1 MNSTLLLQPVEQTEI
16 TKKIDHDPIL
26 KVENLKVHFPVKT
39 GIMQRTTGYVKAVD
53 DISFYVKKG
62 ETLGIVGESGC
73 GKSTMGR
80 SLIRLNEPT
89 EGSIIFNG
97 NDITSMTEKEL
108 RPLIRKKIQ
117 MVFQDPYA
125 SLNPRKSLG
134 NTLIEPL
141 KAHGLYSN
149 HKERNEKIK
158 ELLNVVG
165 LHPSSMNHY
174 PHEFSG
180 GQRQRIG
187 IARALVL
194 NPDLIIADEAVSALD
209 VSIQAQIINLLEDLQ
224 EQFDLT
230 YIFISHD
237 LSVVRHI
244 ADRVGVMYLGKI
256 AELAPKDELY
266 VEPLH
271 PYTQALLSAVPAIR
285 SKGTETRERI
295 VLKGDIPSPINQP
308 TGCVFHTRCPVR
320 MEHCQVAKPT
330 LKEVKPGHFVA
341 CHLYE

>member
-1 MNSTLLLQPVEQTEI
+1 MNSTQLLQPVEQIEI
-16 TKKIDHDPIL
+16 PNKISVEPIL
-26 KVENLKVHFPVKT
+26 KVENLKVHFPVKA
-39 GIMQRTTGYVKAVD
+39 GVLQRTTGYVKAVD
-53 DISFYVKKG
+53 DISFYVNKG

-89 EGSIIFNG
+89 AGSIVFNG

-108 RPLIRKKIQ
+108 RPLIRRKIQ

-141 KAHGLYSN
+141 KAHNLYGN
-149 HKERNEKIK
+149 QKERNERIK

-165 LHPSSMNHY
+165 LHPSSINHY

-224 EQFDLT
+224 AQFDLT

-244 ADRVGVMYLGKI
+244 ADRVGVMYLGKL
-256 AELAPKDELY
+256 AELADKDELY
-266 VEPLH
+266 AEPLH
-271 PYTQALLSAVPAIR
+271 PYTKALLSAVPTIR
-285 SKGTETRERI
+285 SKGTQTRERI
-295 VLKGDIPSPINQP
+295 VLKGDIPSSINQP
-308 TGCVFHTRCPVR
+308 SGCVFHTRCPVR
-320 MEHCQVAKPT
+320 MEQCRVAVPT
-330 LKEVKPGHFVA
+330 LKEVKQGHFVA

>member
-1 MNSTLLLQPVEQTEI
+1 MNTTQLLQPTEKTELI
-16 TKKIDHDPIL
+16 NKSPVDQIL
-26 KVENLKVHFPVKT
+26 KVENLKVHFPVKS

-53 DISFYVKKG
+53 DISFYVNRG

-73 GKSTMGR
+73 GKSTLGR

-89 EGSIIFNG
+89 AGSVVFNG
-97 NDITSMTEKEL
+97 NDITSMTEKDL
-108 RPLIRKKIQ
+108 RPLIRRKIQ

-134 NTLIEPL
+134 NTLTEPL
-141 KAHGLYSN
+141 RAHGLFGN
-149 HKERNEKIK
+149 KKERDERIK

-165 LHPSSMNHY
+165 LHPSSINHY

-224 EQFDLT
+224 AQFDLT

-244 ADRVGVMYLGKI
+244 ADRVGVMYLGKL
-256 AELAPKDELY
+256 AELADKEDLY
-266 VEPLH
+266 AEPLH
-271 PYTQALLSAVPAIR
+271 PYTKALLSAVPVIR
-285 SKGTETRERI
+285 SKGTQTRERI

-308 TGCVFHTRCPVR
+308 SGCVFHTRCPVS
-320 MEHCQVAKPT
+320 MPQCQVAMPT
-330 LKEVKPGHFVA
+330 LKEVKPGHLVA